1 LNAKEKQDKAARIRK
16 AAYMAAGKR
25 TQKTLLTH
33 SDFSKTMS
41 NKKHDNQLKYL
52 SSP

>member
-1 LNAKEKQDKAARIRK
+1 MYAKQKQDKAARIRK
-16 AAYMAAGKR
+16 PAYMAAGKR

-33 SDFSKTMS
+33 SDFSKTTQ
-41 NKKHDNQLKYL
+41 NKKHENQLQYL